1 MNIQFY
7 FLLALAIVL
16 NAMANIV
23 LKWAMRGQA
32 GAAGQGAA
40 VIKGLLTNYWAWVG
54 IALFGLAFVL
64 YSVVLTK
71 INLSI
76 AYPVMTSLGL
86 VIISVVSVLFFKEVI
101 TNWQMVGLLLIIIG
115 VWLVSAGK

>member
-7 FLLALAIVL
+7 LLLALAIVF
-16 NAMANIV
+16 NALANIV

-32 GAAGQGAA
+32 GVNETGASI
-40 VIKGLLTNYWAWVG
+40 IKGLLTNYWAWGG

-76 AYPVMTSLGL
+76 AYPVMTSMGL
-86 VIISVVSVLFFKEVI
+86 VIISIVSVLTFKEVI
-101 TNWQMVGLLLIIIG
+101 TSWQLVGLVLIIAG
-115 VWLVSAGK
+115 VWLVSAAK

>member
-7 FLLALAIVL
+7 LLLALAIVF
-16 NAMANIV
+16 NALANIV

-32 GAAGQGAA
+32 GVNESGASI
-40 VIKGLLTNYWAWVG
+40 IKGLMTNYWAWGG

-71 INLSI
+71 INLSV
-76 AYPVMTSLGL
+76 AYPVMTSMGL
-86 VIISVVSVLFFKEVI
+86 VIISIVSVLTFKEVI
-101 TNWQMVGLLLIIIG
+101 TSWQLVGLILIIAG
-115 VWLVSAGK
+115 VWLVSAAK